1 MKYNIRIPQSV
12 NEISKGMLS
21 KVLPEIKKDFL
32 ISIKQ
37 IRSELPGIVHDIVT
51 SAPEYNE
58 LLSGRLRLE
67 LGIPDAAS
75 KIAELI
81 SHWSSNVQI
90 KFTPPAIKGLRITGS
105 FGAYM
110 FKADFEDVLGSE
122 AAYVVDGIRGYTL
135 PWLEWLLLKGNAP
148 IIDQHIIVFGSSSR
162 SRTGGAIMR
171 SARRGDWGVPRE
183 YSGDISNNWITRS
196 IDRSYDRVQ
205 SLLDRSFT

>member
-1 MKYNIRIPQSV
+1 MRYDIRVLESV
-12 NEISKGMLS
+12 NEISRGILT
-21 KVLPEIKKDFL
+21 KVLPDITKDFMSG
-32 ISIKQ
+32 IRKV
-37 IRSELPGIVHDIVT
+37 RSELPEIIHHVVT

-58 LLSGRLRLE
+58 LVSGRLRLE

-81 SHWSSNVQI
+81 NHWSSNVQI
-90 KFTPPAIKGLRITGS
+90 KYAPPTIKGLKITGAFS
-105 FGAYM
+105 ANM

-122 AAYVVDGIRGYTL
+122 AAYVIDGIRGYSL

-148 IIDQHIIVFGSSSR
+148 IINQHIIVFGASSR

-171 SARRGDWGVPRE
+171 STKRGDWGVPGE

-196 IDRSYDRVQ
+196 IDRSSSQ
-205 SLLDRSFT
+205 IEALLNRSFQ